1 MLAYRLLKLRSP
13 LELQRLR
20 WRSDASAIVV
30 LAALLVTVGCS
41 NASKASSGAPSP
53 PTVEVAEVVQKDVPI
68 YSEWVATLEGYVNAE
83 IRPRVA
89 GYVIKQN
96 YQEGSLVRKGQVLFE
111 IDPRP
116 FRAAL
121 NQAKAELA
129 QAEAQ
134 LGKATLDVERD
145 TPLAKARA
153 IAQSQLDNDIQA
165 RLAAL
170 ALVEAA
176 RAQVEQAELNLEFT
190 RVTSLVTGF
199 AGIATV
205 QLGNLVG
212 PDSILTSVSQLDP
225 IKCFFTVSEQEFLN
239 FRRRFPTQQSVEQ
252 QRRRIPLQLLLA
264 DGSVYERTGR
274 ISFSDREINPA
285 TGAIRVVGVF
295 PNPTHLLR
303 PGGYGRVRFS
313 VRTQTGALLVPQ
325 RAVMELQGSYQV
337 AVVESDNKV
346 AIRSVTVAERVGAMW
361 IITEGVKAGERV
373 VVEGLQKVRAGAQV
387 NATPAPPV
395 KEK

>member
-1 MLAYRLLKLRSP
+1 MLAYRLLKARYP
-13 LELQRLR
+13 LELHRLC
-20 WRSDASAIVV
+20 WRSEASAIVV
-30 LAALLVTVGCS
+30 LAALLVTFGCR
-41 NASKASSGAPSP
+41 NASKALSGAPP
-53 PTVEVAEVVQKDVPI
+53 PATVEVAEVVQKDVPI

-225 IKCFFTVSEQEFLN
+225 IKCYFTVSEQEFLD
-239 FRRRFPTQQSVEQ
+239 FRRRFPTQQSVEE
-252 QRRRIPLQLLLA
+252 QRKRIPLQLLLA
-264 DGSVYERTGR
+264 DGSIYERTGR

-295 PNPTHLLR
+295 PNPAHLLR

-346 AIRSVTVAERVGAMW
+346 AIRSITVAERAGAMW

-373 VVEGLQKVRAGAQV
+373 VVEGLQKVRSSAQV
-387 NATPAPPV
+387 NPTSGPSV